1 MLILSFLYHALTLA
15 LIPYFGLMA
24 MVAAAALT
32 QRFRRVN
39 PVVTAT
45 ESLKRFIVVIPAH
58 DEEADIAATVASCR
72 SLEYNP
78 RAVRVVVIADNC
90 TDATAKAARDAGA
103 EVLERV
109 DHKRRSKGFALEY
122 FFEHLASTG
131 QGGSFDAVVVIDAD
145 TVVAPDLL
153 TRFSEALDNG
163 ADWIQSYYSV
173 SNPDRSW
180 RTRLLTYAFSLFN
193 GVWLLGQD
201 RLGLSVG
208 FRGNGMCFSAKG
220 LARVPWK
227 AYGLVED
234 QEFSWMLRVAGER
247 VRFLADTGV
256 FGEMVS
262 RGKAAVSQRSRWEN
276 GRNALVRRFFRPIV
290 TSRNLSVVEKTLAVL
305 DLTFPPMM
313 RLATLLLLAVTVHPL
328 ASALPSLERLS
339 VRLFP
344 FHAAMALTFAA
355 YALSPFLSI
364 GLPWRYMKSL
374 SAVPYYLV
382 WKFFATFRARTGSWV
397 RTQRESVT
405 NRGSI

>member
-1 MLILSFLYHALTLA
+1 MFIISVLYYLLSLTLV
-15 LIPYFGLMA
+15 PYFGFLA
-24 MVAAAALT
+24 VVTAAALT
-32 QRFRRVN
+32 QWFRRERL
-39 PVVTAT
+39 VVTS
-45 ESLKRFIVVIPAH
+45 EVPSRFVLVIPAH
-58 DEEADIAATVASCR
+58 NEEANIAATVASCR
-72 SLEYNP
+72 AMDYN
-78 RAVRVVVIADNC
+78 RRDFRVVVIADNC
-90 TDATAKAARDAGA
+90 DDATAKAAKDAGA

-109 DHKRRSKGFALEY
+109 DHERRSKGFALEY
-122 FFEHLASTG
+122 FFDQLESKG
-131 QGGSFDAVVVIDAD
+131 QGGTYDAVVVIDAD

-153 TRFSEALDNG
+153 SRFDEALAQG

-201 RLGLSVG
+201 LLGLSVG

-247 VRFLADTGV
+247 VRFIADTGV

-262 RGKAAVSQRSRWEN
+262 RGKAAVSQRRRWEQ
-276 GRNALVRRFFRPIV
+276 GRNALVGRFFRPII
-290 TSRNLSVVEKTLAVL
+290 TSSRLSYFSKALAL
-305 DLTFPPMM
+305 IDLTFPPMM
-313 RLATLLLLAVTVHPL
+313 RLATLLLMAVSIHPL
-328 ASALPSLERLS
+328 ASIFSGLERTS
-339 VRLFP
+339 VNLVP
-344 FHAAMALTFAA
+344 VHLVMALTFVA

-364 GLPWRYMKSL
+364 GLPWKYLKSL
-374 SAVPYYLV
+374 SAVPYYV
-382 WKFFATFRARTGSWV
+382 AWKFFATFRARTGSWV

-405 NRGSI
+405 NQGSI